1 MATKYMQTKFLI
13 SAEKLS
19 QCPDYTLPE
28 FPLLGR
34 SNVGKSSFINGL
46 ANHKKLAR
54 TSNTPGKTR
63 LINFFQFSD
72 KFMIADLPGYG
83 YAKVSKEAQ
92 NRWQKYLEEYLLKR
106 EQITSLVQLIDG
118 RHDIQKNDFQ
128 MREWVE
134 NYNLPIFTIVT
145 KMDYVPKSKTLNV
158 IKNIEKQFGG
168 VVLPFSAVNN
178 RYNEKIFEY
187 ILNFKSTQDNN

>member
-1 MATKYMQTKFLI
+1 MKQLNANFII

-19 QCPDYTLPE
+19 QCPDFPFPE

-34 SNVGKSSFINGL
+34 SNVGKSSFINAL
-46 ANHKKLAR
+46 CNNKKLAK

-63 LINFFQFSD
+63 LINFFNFSD

-83 YAKVSKEAQ
+83 YAKVSREAQ
-92 NRWQKYLEEYLLKR
+92 ARWQKYLEEYLLNRK
-106 EQITSLVQLIDG
+106 QIKSLIQFIDA

-134 NYNLPIFTIVT
+134 AYNLPIFTIVT
-145 KMDYVPKSKTLNV
+145 KIDYVPKSKQQSVLAKVRHN
-158 IKNIEKQFGG
+158 FSGD
-168 VVLPFSAVNN
+168 VLPFSSEDR
-178 RYNEKIFEY
+178 RYCEATIEY
-187 ILNFKSTQDNN
+187 LFNLCK

>member
-1 MATKYMQTKFLI
+1 MATKYMQAKFLI

-46 ANHKKLAR
+46 ANHRKLAK

-92 NRWQKYLEEYLLKR
+92 NKWQRYLEEYLLKR
-106 EQITSLVQLIDG
+106 EQICSLVQLVDG

-128 MREWVE
+128 MREWIE
-134 NYNLPIFTIVT
+134 AYNLPIFTVIT
-145 KMDYVPKSKTLNV
+145 KMDYVQKNKTLNV
-158 IKNIEKQFGG
+158 IKNVEKQFGG
-168 VVLPFSAVNN
+168 VVLPFSSVDN
-178 RYNEKIFEY
+178 RYNEKVFEHF
-187 ILNFKSTQDNN
+187 LNLSAEE

>member
-1 MATKYMQTKFLI
+1 MKFLQAQFI
-13 SAEKLS
+13 KSAEMLS
-19 QCPDYTLPE
+19 QCPETDLAEY
-28 FPLLGR
+28 PLLGR
-34 SNVGKSSFINGL
+34 SNVGKSSFINAL
-46 ANHKKLAR
+46 ANHKKLAK

-63 LINFFQFSD
+63 LINFFQFAD

-92 NRWQKYLEEYLLKR
+92 DKWQKYLEEYLLKR
-106 EQITSLVQLIDG
+106 EQISSLIQLIDG
-118 RHDIQKNDFQ
+118 RHEIQKNDYQ

-134 NYNLPIFTIVT
+134 AYNLPIFTVVT

-158 IKNIEKQFGG
+158 LKYVEKEFGG
-168 VVLPFSAVNN
+168 VVLPFSSEDH

-187 ILNFKSTQDNN
+187 LLQK

>member
-1 MATKYMQTKFLI
+1 MKQLNANFII

-19 QCPDYTLPE
+19 QCPDFPFPE

-34 SNVGKSSFINGL
+34 SNVGKSSFINAL
-46 ANHKKLAR
+46 CNNKKLAK

-63 LINFFQFSD
+63 LINFFNFSD

-83 YAKVSKEAQ
+83 YAKVSREAQ
-92 NRWQKYLEEYLLKR
+92 ARWQKYLEEYLLNRK
-106 EQITSLVQLIDG
+106 QIKSLIQFIDA

-134 NYNLPIFTIVT
+134 AYNLPIFTIVT
-145 KMDYVPKSKTLNV
+145 KIDYVPKGKQQIVLAK
-158 IKNIEKQFGG
+158 IKRNFSGD
-168 VVLPFSAVNN
+168 VLPFSSEYR
-178 RYNEKIFEY
+178 RYCEATIEY
-187 ILNFKSTQDNN
+187 LLDLCK

>member
-1 MATKYMQTKFLI
+1 M
-13 SAEKLS
+13 
-19 QCPDYTLPE
+19 
-28 FPLLGR
+28 GR

-46 ANHKKLAR
+46 ANNKKLAK

-83 YAKVSKEAQ
+83 YAKVSKEEQ

-106 EQITSLVQLIDG
+106 EQITSLVQIIDG

-128 MREWVE
+128 MREWGE
-134 NYNLPIFTIVT
+134 AYNLPIFTVVT
-145 KMDYVPKSKTLNV
+145 KMDYVPKSKTLSV
-158 IKNIEKQFGG
+158 IKYQQ
-168 VVLPFSAVNN
+168 
-178 RYNEKIFEY
+178 KIPML
-187 ILNFKSTQDNN
+187 I

>member
-1 MATKYMQTKFLI
+1 MATLKYMQAKFLI

-34 SNVGKSSFINGL
+34 SNVGKSSFINAL
-46 ANHKKLAR
+46 ANNKKLAK

-63 LINFFQFSD
+63 LINFFNFSD
-72 KFMIADLPGYG
+72 RFMIADLPGYG

-92 NRWQKYLEEYLLKR
+92 NRWQKYLEEYLLERK
-106 EQITSLVQLIDG
+106 QIKSLIQLIDG
-118 RHDIQKNDFQ
+118 RHEIQKNDFQ

-134 NYNLPIFTIVT
+134 AYKLPILTVVT
-145 KMDYVPKSKTLNV
+145 KMDYVPRSKTLNV
-158 IKNIEKQFGG
+158 INYIKKDFGG
-168 VVLPFSAVNN
+168 DVLPFSAVDN
-178 RYNEKIFEY
+178 RYNEKIIETLTG
-187 ILNFKSTQDNN
+187 I

>member
-1 MATKYMQTKFLI
+1 MSTKFMSAKFII

-19 QCPDYTLPE
+19 QCPAFGLPE

-34 SNVGKSSFINGL
+34 SNVGKSSFINAL
-46 ANHKKLAR
+46 ANHKKLAK

-63 LINFFQFSD
+63 LINFFNFSG

-106 EQITSLVQLIDG
+106 EEISSLIQLVDG
-118 RHDIQKNDFQ
+118 RHEIQKNDYQ
-128 MREWVE
+128 MREWVKA
-134 NYNLPIFTIVT
+134 YDLPVITVVT
-145 KMDYVPKSKTLNV
+145 KMDYVPKNKALNV
-158 IKNIEKQFGG
+158 IKNVEKEFGG
-168 VVLPFSAVNN
+168 LVLPFSAVDN
-178 RYNEKIFEY
+178 RYNADIFDF
-187 ILNFKSTQDNN
+187 LLTDNSTK

>member
-1 MATKYMQTKFLI
+1 MIKYMQAKFLI

-134 NYNLPIFTIVT
+134 AYNLPIFTNFT

-158 IKNIEKQFGG
+158 IKNVEKQFGG
-168 VVLPFSAVNN
+168 VVLPFSAVDN